1 MPNNYARDQEHE
13 GLSPALTAGLPPTV
27 RPELPRDSRSLG
39 DPPLHVG
46 ALGAGRGYVRS
57 SWKMLRLAL
66 SQLYREL
73 KNEQKT
79 QENNRADH
87 QHSSTAY
94 SGSPR

>member
-1 MPNNYARDQEHE
+1 MPNNFARDQEHE
-13 GLSPALTAGLPPTV
+13 GLSPALLRIFRQQSGLSYL
-27 RPELPRDSRSLG
+27 EI
-39 DPPLHVG
+39 
-46 ALGAGRGYVRS
+46 AGRLGIHRSTWGRWERGEAVPS